1 MNYITG
7 IDTLGLR
14 VEFNNSD
21 KQRSHLRDLLLF
33 IRDTTNITIRY
44 KETYNPYTGV
54 NIGYHLYYASTT
66 IAIITTGFFQHKS
79 NSFFEK
85 PRRVFYININ
95 FAGLRR
101 YDEAIDTL
109 SMLCVRLVC
118 AYFNTSNITWKLRE
132 LDIFMDMEC
141 DLDNVLALCVS
152 KSPRTKYYAP
162 YQEQMAHSTVY
173 IENISKKQLKTV
185 MRRAYVYD
193 KSIKANLDYSLTRF
207 ELKLRSQYFNTYGFS
222 IDSIAK
228 ALNKYLVMYF
238 EDIHVKNEKI
248 QAYLSYSVV
257 KDREIK
263 RLALENFKVY
273 PDIQY
278 INMFL
283 YDLQTIKMEHLNLP
297 ELRASKD
304 IFEKLEETTFSD
316 IWVY

>member
-1 MNYITG
+1 
-7 IDTLGLR
+7 
-14 VEFNNSD
+14 
-21 KQRSHLRDLLLF
+21 
-33 IRDTTNITIRY
+33 
-44 KETYNPYTGV
+44 
-54 NIGYHLYYASTT
+54 
-66 IAIITTGFFQHKS
+66 
-79 NSFFEK
+79 
-85 PRRVFYININ
+85 
-95 FAGLRR
+95 
-101 YDEAIDTL
+101 
-109 SMLCVRLVC
+109 
-118 AYFNTSNITWKLRE
+118 
-132 LDIFMDMEC
+132 MDMEC